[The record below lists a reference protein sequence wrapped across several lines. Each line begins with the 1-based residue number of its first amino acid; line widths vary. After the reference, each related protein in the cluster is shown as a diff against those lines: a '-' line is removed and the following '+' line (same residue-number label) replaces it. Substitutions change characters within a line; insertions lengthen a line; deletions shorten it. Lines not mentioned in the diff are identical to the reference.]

1 MPLIPE
7 SVIDEIQ
14 ARVDIAEVIG
24 RSLPLKRAGRHFKAN
39 CPFHKERTPS
49 FMINT
54 EKQIFHCFG
63 CGAGGNVF
71 GFLMQHDRLTFPE
84 AVRQLAEHLGITLP
98 EQPVTADSSHA
109 RLLALTE
116 KICRYFE
123 KTLQSA
129 AGSGCQAY
137 LKKRGVS
144 EAAIR
149 NFRLGLS
156 PAGWDHLLNAATT
169 AGVAAEGLEEAGLLV
184 RGKSG
189 TQYDRFRNRL
199 IFPIFDVRGRVIGF
213 GGRSMDGKEPKY
225 LNSPETALYS
235 KGRQLFG
242 LFQAKEAIA
251 SAKTAVVVEGYFD
264 CVVLVDGG
272 IQNVVSPLGTALTA
286 EQAHLLKRYADRVIL
301 AFDADAAGE
310 QATLRG
316 IDILVEQGLS
326 VFVARLPEGLD
337 PDEHLLKVGRENFEQ
352 LLQQSVGI
360 FEFLIQL
367 ALQGGSTKTAEGRV
381 AAARFVLPTLAKI
394 PDAMLR
400 SEYVQQLAQ
409 RLHLNEEA
417 VLEELGKIQ
426 PRLTIEEN
434 RQVHEPLSAKQQSDM
449 RGPEALLVALVLD
462 SPQRWQTAQEE
473 LSVDDITD
481 PSLRPIIRLIDEQI
495 RQTQDLTTAQIVSR
509 LTQEGQAAVVV
520 ALFQLVEPIQSPEE
534 AFADC
539 LKRIKRKA
547 IQSLRDEKLRAL
559 RFEQEAGNTDNA
571 QRLLVEYQQ
580 LIAQSRGG

>member
-1 MPLIPE
+1 MALIPE

-24 RSLPLKRAGRHFKAN
+24 RSMPLKRAGRHFKAN

-49 FMINT
+49 FMVNT

-84 AVRQLAEHLGITLP
+84 AVRQLADHLGITLP
-98 EQPVTADSSHA
+98 EQSAPVDQSHA
-109 RLLALTE
+109 RLVALTE

-123 KTLQSA
+123 KMLQSPQ
-129 AGSGCQAY
+129 AGSASRAY

-144 EAAIR
+144 EASIR
-149 NFRLGLS
+149 HFRLGLS
-156 PAGWDHLLNAATT
+156 PTGWDQLLNAATT
-169 AGVAAEGLEEAGLLV
+169 AGVAVSDMEEAGLLV

-189 TQYDRFRNRL
+189 GQYDRFRNRL

-225 LNSPETALYS
+225 LNSPETALYT
-235 KGRQLFG
+235 KGRHLFG

-251 SAKTAVVVEGYFD
+251 TAKTAVVVEGYFD
-264 CVVLVDGG
+264 CVVLFDAG
-272 IQNVVSPLGTALTA
+272 IQNVVSPLGTALTP
-286 EQAHLLKRYADRVIL
+286 EQAHLLKRYAERVIL

-326 VFVARLPEGLD
+326 VFVARFPEGVD
-337 PDEHLLKVGRENFEQ
+337 PDECLLKMGRDNFEQ

-360 FEFLIQL
+360 FEFLFQL
-367 ALQGGSTKTAEGRV
+367 AQQKGSTQTAEGRV
-381 AAARFVLPTLAKI
+381 GAARFVLPTLAKI

-417 VLEELGKIQ
+417 VLQELGKIQ
-426 PRLTIEEN
+426 PRLAVEESRAN
-434 RQVHEPLSAKQQSDM
+434 RQEPGSKERFNL
-449 RGPEALLVALVLD
+449 RGPEALLVAMVLD
-462 SPQRWQTAQEE
+462 DPLRWRKAQEE
-473 LSVDDITD
+473 LSVDNITD
-481 PSLRPIIRLIDEQI
+481 PALKPIIRVIQEELQRGESV
-495 RQTQDLTTAQIVSR
+495 TTAQVISR
-509 LTQEGQAAVVV
+509 LTQEGQGAV
-520 ALFQLVEPIQSPEE
+520 ADLFQLMESIQCPPEE

-539 LKRIKRKA
+539 IRRVKKKA
-547 IQSLRDEKLRAL
+547 VQSLRDEKVKAL
-559 RFEQEAGNTDNA
+559 REQEAGNTDNA
-571 QRLLVEYQQ
+571 QQLLEEYQQ
-580 LIAQSRGG
+580 LNAQSRGG